1 MLKNESQSLDKM
13 PPKIIKR
20 TPSLFEALLPILCLI
35 VMLSTSVFI
44 YGDNSSYGGN
54 QIALIVCAGIA
65 SIIGIKNGYSWKEI
79 EIGIVKGISTAMG
92 AILILLAVGAMIGT
106 WIMSGLVP
114 AMIYYGL
121 NLLSPSIFYFAA
133 CIICALSALSIGSSW
148 TVAGTLG
155 AALMGI
161 AVGLGLSP
169 EVTAGAVISGAYFGD
184 KMSPLSD
191 TTNLAPAVAGTDL
204 FTHINHMIWTTGPSL
219 LISLCIFLFM
229 GLNAADAQNLE
240 GLKLIQ
246 NTIENNFNI
255 IKEINFPDH
264 YNYKKLDIDKIK
276 QEAKKLKA
284 NIIIK

>member
-1 MLKNESQSLDKM
+1 MLKKESQSLDKM
-13 PPKIIKR
+13 PSKIIKR

-79 EIGIVKGISTAMG
+79 ETGIVKGISTAMG

-133 CIICALSALSIGSSW
+133 FIICALSALSIGSSW

-219 LISLCIFLFM
+219 LISLCIFLIYFVM
-229 GLNAADAQNLE
+229 FSYVMLF
-240 GLKLIQ
+240 LK
-246 NTIENNFNI
+246 
-255 IKEINFPDH
+255 
-264 YNYKKLDIDKIK
+264 
-276 QEAKKLKA
+276 
-284 NIIIK
+284 